1 MSSLTR
7 RELARRLPGRPM
19 PWLALVLG
27 LLMVLVCA
35 AAFLLGSG
43 GI

>member
-7 RELARRLPGRPM
+7 RELARRRPRRSSAR
-19 PWLALVLG
+19 PVLTVG
-27 LLMVLVCA
+27 LLVVLVCA
-35 AAFLLGSG
+35 AAFLVGRG